1 MADPASTPLS
11 HPLGT
16 MRGMEVVLLAAVAA
30 VLVGAIA
37 VLALLLVQARATAGR
52 SGGAAAAALGE
63 QLGAMSA
70 RLEALSTTV
79 VGAERERA
87 RDHGQLREQ
96 VEAAARQARELGT
109 TTTALRQALANPKA
123 RGQWGERMADD
134 VLRAAGLVEG
144 VSYVKQRPLPHGTV
158 PDVTFLLPQD
168 LVLHMDVKFP
178 VAAYLRH
185 LESATAH
192 EAAGHQATFLRDVR
206 DRVSEL
212 TTRGYVD
219 PGGGTV
225 DYVLCFIPNESVYA
239 FIHEHDPDL
248 LDFALGCKVVC
259 CSPLTLFAVLAVIR
273 QAVDAFA
280 VQRTSDDIISALA
293 GFTEQWER
301 FCGAMDKVGRSF
313 DAVQRSWE
321 DLAGPRRRALEKRL
335 DRVDELRRSR
345 ALPGDGAPEES
356 AHLRAVSLE

>member
-1 MADPASTPLS
+1 
-11 HPLGT
+11 
-16 MRGMEVVLLAAVAA
+16 MEVVLLVASAVLVAAVA
-30 VLVGAIA
+30 VLV
-37 VLALLLVQARATAGR
+37 LLLAQARAAAGR
-52 SGGAAAAALGE
+52 SGGAVASAVGE
-63 QLGAMSA
+63 QLGSMSA
-70 RLEALSTTV
+70 RLEALNATV
-79 VGAERERA
+79 VGVERERA

-96 VEAAARQARELGT
+96 VEAAARQAGELGT
-109 TTTALRQALANPKA
+109 TTAALRQALANPKA

-158 PDVTFLLPQD
+158 PDVTFFLPQD

-185 LESATAH
+185 LEAATPH
-192 EAAGHQATFLRDVR
+192 EAAGHRATFLRDVR
-206 DRVSEL
+206 DRISEL

-248 LDFALGCKVVC
+248 LDFALGRKVVC

-313 DAVQRSWE
+313 DTVQRAWE
-321 DLAGPRRRALEKRL
+321 DLAGPRRRALDKRL

-345 ALPGDGAPEES
+345 ALPGDTGADEPS
-356 AHLRAVSLE
+356 RLRAVSLE

>member
-1 MADPASTPLS
+1 
-11 HPLGT
+11 
-16 MRGMEVVLLAAVAA
+16 MEVALLLAAA
-30 VLVGAIA
+30 VLVAA
-37 VLALLLVQARATAGR
+37 VTALAVLLVQARTAAVR
-52 SGGAAAAALGE
+52 SGGAAASALGE
-63 QLGAMSA
+63 QLEAMSS
-70 RLEALSTTV
+70 RLEALSATV
-79 VGAERERA
+79 VGVERERA

-96 VEAAARQARELGT
+96 VAAAARQTGELGT

-144 VSYVKQRPLPHGTV
+144 VSYVKQRPLAHGAV
-158 PDVTFLLPQD
+158 PDVTFFLPQG
-168 LVLHMDVKFP
+168 LLLHMDVKFP

-185 LESATAH
+185 LEAATAH

-206 DRVSEL
+206 ERVSEL

-239 FIHEHDPDL
+239 FIHEHDPGL
-248 LDFALGCKVVC
+248 LDFALERKVVC

-280 VQRTSDDIISALA
+280 VQRTSDDIIRALA
-293 GFTEQWER
+293 GFTDQWER

-313 DAVQRSWE
+313 DAVHRSWE
-321 DLAGPRRRALEKRL
+321 DLAGPRRRALERRL
-335 DRVDELRRSR
+335 DRVDELRRAR
-345 ALPGDGAPEES
+345 DLVGEPDVDEPAP
-356 AHLRAVSLE
+356 LRAVALE

>member
-1 MADPASTPLS
+1 
-11 HPLGT
+11 
-16 MRGMEVVLLAAVAA
+16 MEVALLLTAAVLLAAVA
-30 VLVGAIA
+30 
-37 VLALLLVQARATAGR
+37 VLALLLAQARARAVADR
-52 SGGAAAAALGE
+52 SGGAAATALSD

-70 RLEALSTTV
+70 RLEALSATV
-79 VGAERERA
+79 VGVERERA

-96 VEAAARQARELGT
+96 VAAAARQAGELGT
-109 TTTALRQALANPKA
+109 TTAALRQALANPKA

-158 PDVTFLLPQD
+158 PDVTFFLPQD

-185 LESATAH
+185 LEAATEH
-192 EAAGHQATFLRDVR
+192 EAAGHRATFLRDVR
-206 DRVSEL
+206 DRVHEL

-219 PGGGTV
+219 PSGGTV

-248 LDFALGCKVVC
+248 LDFALGRKVVC

-280 VQRTSDDIISALA
+280 VQRTSDDIIRALA

-345 ALPGDGAPEES
+345 GLSADPVGDEPS
-356 AHLRAVSLE
+356 HLRAVAVE

>member
-1 MADPASTPLS
+1 
-11 HPLGT
+11 
-16 MRGMEVVLLAAVAA
+16 MEVVLLVAFAVLVAA
-30 VLVGAIA
+30 VS
-37 VLALLLVQARATAGR
+37 VLALLLAQARAGAGR
-52 SGGAAAAALGE
+52 SGGAIASAVGE

-70 RLEALSTTV
+70 RLEALSATV
-79 VGAERERA
+79 VGVERERA

-96 VEAAARQARELGT
+96 VEAAARQAGELGT
-109 TTTALRQALANPKA
+109 TTAALRQALANPKA

-158 PDVTFLLPQD
+158 PDVTFFLPQG

-185 LESATAH
+185 LEAATAH
-192 EAAGHQATFLRDVR
+192 EAEGHRATFLRDVR

-219 PGGGTV
+219 PAGGTV

-248 LDFALGCKVVC
+248 LDFAIGRKVVC

-293 GFTEQWER
+293 GFSDQWER

-313 DAVQRSWE
+313 DGVQRSWE
-321 DLAGPRRRALEKRL
+321 ELAGPRRRALDKRL

-345 ALPGDGAPEES
+345 ALPADGGAEEPS
-356 AHLRAVSLE
+356 RLRAVSLE

>member
-1 MADPASTPLS
+1 MSTSLS
-11 HPLGT
+11 HPLGN
-16 MRGMEVVLLAAVAA
+16 MRGMEVVLLAAA
-30 VLVGAIA
+30 VFVGVIA
-37 VLALLLVQARATAGR
+37 VLALLFAQARAAADRSAG
-52 SGGAAAAALGE
+52 SAASALGE

-79 VGAERERA
+79 VRAERERA

-96 VEAAARQARELGT
+96 VEAAARQAGELGT
-109 TTTALRQALANPKA
+109 TTAALRQALANPKA

-144 VSYVKQRPLPHGTV
+144 VSYVKQRPLARGTV
-158 PDVTFLLPQD
+158 PDITFFLPQD

-178 VAAYLRH
+178 VASYLRS
-185 LESATAH
+185 LEAPTEH
-192 EAAGHQATFLRDVR
+192 EAGMHRATFLRDVR

-239 FIHEHDPDL
+239 FIHEHDPGL
-248 LDFALGCKVVC
+248 LDFALGRKVVC

-273 QAVDAFA
+273 QAVEAFA

-335 DRVDELRRSR
+335 DRVDELRRAR
-345 ALPGDGAPEES
+345 ALPGAVVPDEP
-356 AHLRAVSLE
+356 AHLRAVARE